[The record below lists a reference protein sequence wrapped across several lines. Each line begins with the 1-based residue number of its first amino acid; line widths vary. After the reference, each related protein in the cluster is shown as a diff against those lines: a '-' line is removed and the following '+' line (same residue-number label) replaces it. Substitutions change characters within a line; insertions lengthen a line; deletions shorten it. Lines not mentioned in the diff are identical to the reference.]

1 MDPLLIASGVKFG
14 YDLLQR
20 GEQRDF
26 AKGQLEGVGEQI
38 RMLNQQKKEIEKL
51 YDQRRTLTKEQFQDK
66 LKLLTTRYKYGTSV
80 LTSKS
85 SKAIGDIGE
94 SAMAAMGKS
103 GLSHL
108 GSIERAKEVGFRDIL
123 QEREQGKEI
132 AGIEYKGQYT
142 DVENL
147 LGEKMLSILESET
160 TQLGDIDLTIKQL
173 EGQKKSL
180 EQQADDKF
188 LGIF

>member
-1 MDPLLIASGVKFG
+1 MDPMLISAGAKIG
-14 YDLLQR
+14 YSIYQR
-20 GEQRDF
+20 GKEREF
-26 AKGQLEGVGEQI
+26 AKGQAKDIGVQI
-38 RMLNQQKKEIEKL
+38 NMLNQQKKEIEKL

-66 LKLLTTRYKYGTSV
+66 LKLLTTRYKYGTSRFG
-80 LTSKS
+80 KS
-85 SKAIGDIGE
+85 IGDIGE
-94 SAMAAMGKS
+94 AATMAASKS

-108 GSIERAKEVGFRDIL
+108 GAIERSKEVGLRDIL
-123 QEREQGKEI
+123 QEKQL

-160 TQLGDIDLTIKQL
+160 TQLGDIDLEVKQL
-173 EGQKKSL
+173 EGKKKAL
-180 EQQADDKF
+180 EQQANDKF